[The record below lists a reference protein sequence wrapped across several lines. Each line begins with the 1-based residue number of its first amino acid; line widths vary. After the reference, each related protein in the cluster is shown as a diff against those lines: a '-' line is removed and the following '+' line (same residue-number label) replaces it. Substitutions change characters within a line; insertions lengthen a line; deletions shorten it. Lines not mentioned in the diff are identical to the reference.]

1 MRISD
6 WSSDVCSSD
15 LGWLT
20 AAILFS
26 LVSYRAFARLPL
38 GDPRLPGI
46 AELRICNRHAAAA
59 ALLWTSPFWLQGAS
73 PGLDHSLAM
82 RAIALLMLL
91 TPALVVHSVP
101 CASSDESRV
110 GKTCDSTCRYRWSP
124 SP

>member
-46 AELRICNRHAAAA
+46 AEFRICNRHAAAA
-59 ALLWTSPFWLQGAS
+59 ALLWISPFWLQGAS

-82 RAIALLMLL
+82 WAIALLMIL
-91 TPALVVHSVP
+91 TLAMAIGR
-101 CASSDESRV
+101 ASCRERV
-110 GKTCDSTCRYRWSP
+110 CQYV
-124 SP
+124 